1 MNNTIERN
9 IDIPIKNNETTI
21 DVYTNTVYKI
31 NNRIVNKD
39 IFYIIRDLCVGNN
52 NLQQERNNYKEL
64 YEKENKN
71 WNELKETL
79 KEEIKYD
86 ENWYN
91 PDCVEYI
98 GQKRYPDDTI
108 DGFRYVVEKMED
120 LERL

>member
-1 MNNTIERN
+1 MTEERLKEIHDSIELQMQVQQSLGYKNRYDDLLVEE
-9 IDIPIKNNETTI
+9 IDLYNEVI
-21 DVYTNTVYKI
+21 E
-31 NNRIVNKD
+31 
-39 IFYIIRDLCVGNN
+39 
-52 NLQQERNNYKEL
+52 LQQERNNYKEL

-108 DGFRYVVEKMED
+108 DGFRYAVEKMED